1 MKIDKIALMTWH
13 HAENYGT
20 AYQAYALKTIIERQG
35 YHVDLIDYRRLG
47 YGPLEVPK
55 IHEIIISK
63 LKEIFKRLNNSKI
76 NVFNFRKDTFNCFYE
91 DNFTYT
97 DKCLYN
103 QDFIELNNIYLGFV
117 CGSDQIWGPN
127 WFDGRFFLD
136 FVEDSRRMIAY
147 APSLGVS
154 EILKP
159 AVRDLM
165 KSHIGRFAN
174 ISVRE
179 KTGCEIVK
187 KLTGRTDVY
196 NVLDPVLMLEA
207 EDWQK
212 LEEPFEISGQY
223 ALIFFLANNSTNIK
237 QSIDAAEKRG
247 LKPVVLH
254 CTQTVDT
261 EWANVDELTPGQM
274 LACIHNASYVFTD
287 SFHVSV
293 LSIIYHRQ
301 LMTFKKEMSGNGG
314 TQYKRI
320 TDLFERLH
328 INGGIYMDSESFDE
342 YIDYSNID
350 EILREQ
356 RGESLQYLVSA
367 LKALPELSNDVRFE
381 CDKAPSCEGEC
392 TNQFSEYFQSLPEGM
407 KKEFIRKCQFALK
420 DKCYRCKN
428 LRSTVLPDGR
438 KPLFYYAIQS
448 QMKFKHKAVY
458 QKYYLPFHV
467 LNSIKK
473 IVRHDR
479 II

>member
-1 MKIDKIALMTWH
+1 MKKIGLMTWH

-47 YGPLEVPK
+47 SGPLEVIQLHK
-55 IHEIIISK
+55 IIVSK
-63 LKEIFKRLNNSKI
+63 LKGALKCIFGRKKDI
-76 NVFNFRKDTFNCFYE
+76 FRFREETFSQFYE
-91 DNFTYT
+91 NNFTYT
-97 DKCLYN
+97 SKCLYN
-103 QDFIELNNIYLGFV
+103 QDFAELNNLYAGFV

-136 FVEDSRRMIAY
+136 FVEDPKRMIAY

-154 EILKP
+154 EILNP
-159 AVRDLM
+159 AVQDLM
-165 KSHIGRFAN
+165 KIYISRFGN

-187 KLTGRTDVY
+187 RLTGRLDVQ
-196 NVLDPVLMLEA
+196 NVLDPVLMLDA

-212 LEEPFEISGQY
+212 LEEPFELSEQY
-223 ALIFFLANNSTNIK
+223 ALIFFLANNPTNIK
-237 QSIDAAEKRG
+237 LSINAAQKNG

-254 CTQTVDT
+254 CTQTEDT

-274 LACIHNASYVFTD
+274 LTCIHNASYVFTD

-293 LSIIYHRQ
+293 LSIIYQRQ
-301 LMTFKKEMSGNGG
+301 LMTFKKEMSGKGG

-328 INGGIYMDSESFDE
+328 ISGGIYKGSESFDG

-367 LKALPELSNDVRFE
+367 LNWLPEISTIVSFE
-381 CDKAPSCEGEC
+381 CDKTTNCEGEY
-392 TNQFSEYFQSLPEGM
+392 TNQFSEYLQSLPEGN

-420 DKCYRCKN
+420 DKCYRCKH
-428 LRSTVLPDGR
+428 LHSTLLTDGR
-438 KPLFYYAIQS
+438 KPLFYYDIQS
-448 QMKFKHKAVY
+448 QMKSKQRSVY

-467 LNSIKK
+467 LNVIKR